1 LAYARGRLVLT
12 GGASQLVGLPE
23 FASAAVGHAVRVG
36 RPRALGAMP
45 DSLTTPAFATA
56 VGLVLG
62 ALSPR
67 GLIGA
72 YEEREVLMPGYL
84 GRVGQWIRESF

>member
-1 LAYARGRLVLT
+1 
-12 GGASQLVGLPE
+12 
-23 FASAAVGHAVRVG
+23 
-36 RPRALGAMP
+36 MP